1 MLYNTDIKKVLMLF
15 SLESLVLKLE
25 IHNPDFIK
33 KHNTYDVGVYVNDE
47 LSKFYK
53 E

>member
-1 MLYNTDIKKVLMLF
+1 MLF

-33 KHNTYDVGVYVNDE
+33 KHNLHDVGVYVNDI
-47 LSKFYK
+47 KNFIK
-53 E
+53 NRFN

>member
-1 MLYNTDIKKVLMLF
+1 MLF
-15 SLESLVLKLE
+15 LLESCAK
-25 IHNPDFIK
+25 IRDTQSDFIK
-33 KHNTYDVGVYVNDE
+33 KHNTHDVGVYVNDE